1 MPYVPK
7 QRIYTGKYVHG
18 STPSPWVLLVKYT
31 TSTIAATGTTVGG
44 GDDTV
49 HLRLHNTH
57 PFIYTL
63 RSTVFQIP
71 MSADRN

>member
-31 TSTIAATGTTVGG
+31 TSTIAATGTTVVD
-44 GDDTV
+44 DDTV
-49 HLRLHNTH
+49 HLRL
-57 PFIYTL
+57 PLIYIL

>member
-31 TSTIAATGTTVGG
+31 TSTIAATGTTVGD
-44 GDDTV
+44 DDTV

-57 PFIYTL
+57 PFIYIL